1 MDGKLPQQISPRA
14 PLVGAD
20 DSKPGADSPM
30 RRKLVN
36 ALMGGALLHTFSPV
50 EALAMGIIPGTH
62 DAIDT
67 MYLEF
72 LRKLL
77 AVATH
82 DDLADM
88 PFIEKTL
95 GVRFVFKRTFAPD
108 TDKERKTISK
118 TDSYWIEGLPV
129 AITDTPFKNQTY
141 SVTTPL
147 PGNKAQVSFSLWL
160 GKQESSGRGINPS
173 LVQEVF
179 GPPRRI
185 APNGEVPL
193 YSHEYQWQGKK
204 NYVGG
209 GFNFRITDFAL
220 IRKTTKNDYAITFVL
235 YQNSDRRIQPTIQ
248 PL

>member
-1 MDGKLPQQISPRA
+1 MDGKLHKQILPMASP
-14 PLVGAD
+14 VGAEER
-20 DSKPGADSPM
+20 KAVADSPM

-36 ALMGGALLHTFSPV
+36 ALVGGALLHTLSPM

-95 GVRFVFKRTFAPD
+95 GVRFVFNSTEKPYG
-108 TDKERKTISK
+108 ESYRKTTVKI
-118 TDSYWIEGLPV
+118 DHYWIEGLPA

-147 PGNKAQVSFSLWL
+147 PGNKAKVRFSFWA
-160 GKQESSGRGINPS
+160 GTMKDNGRGINPP
-173 LVQEVF
+173 LVEEVF
-179 GPPRRI
+179 GPSQDRNHI
-185 APNGEVPL
+185 INASL
-193 YSHEYQWQGKK
+193 YQYIYQWNKTNRVMAGFTFPFTYRLGKK
-204 NYVGG
+204 STQEKEFLKRVFMN
-209 GFNFRITDFAL
+209 
-220 IRKTTKNDYAITFVL
+220 
-235 YQNSDRRIQPTIQ
+235 QNI
-248 PL
+248 

>member
-20 DSKPGADSPM
+20 DDKPGADSPM

-36 ALMGGALLHTFSPV
+36 ALMGGALLHTLSPV
-50 EALAMGIIPGTH
+50 EALAMGMIPGTH

-129 AITDTPFKNQTY
+129 AITDTPVKNQTY

-147 PGNKAQVSFSLWL
+147 PGNKAEVRFSFWA
-160 GKQESSGRGINPS
+160 GTMKDNGRGINPP
-173 LVQEVF
+173 LVEEVF
-179 GPPRRI
+179 GPSQDRNHI
-185 APNGEVPL
+185 INASL
-193 YSHEYQWQGKK
+193 YQYIYQWNKTNQIKAGFTFPFTYRLGKK
-204 NYVGG
+204 STQEKEFLKSVFMN
-209 GFNFRITDFAL
+209 
-220 IRKTTKNDYAITFVL
+220 
-235 YQNSDRRIQPTIQ
+235 QNIK
-248 PL
+248 